1 MPLPLLLRVLWGW
14 RRRVAAAVLA
24 VWAGG
29 VALVLLAPRAHV
41 AQAVVAPAETTSF
54 AVSSLLSPSPF
65 APGGLL
71 DTRPTGN
78 FAIYLGAL
86 RSPEAAAVLA
96 RETALPAAL
105 TAQRAAGPDGVLR
118 AILGT
123 DRAADA
129 DDVLDWL
136 ERNLAVTQS
145 LASVTW
151 TVGLAH
157 ADPALALDMLRRLH
171 AFAEAKVR
179 ADLAEQAARRVAALE
194 RRLARESDLFLRNS
208 LYELLAQQQRAGL
221 VVAADEAVAARLVSA
236 PMVEARPSL
245 PNRPLLLALLALAG
259 PVAVLLAATALALL
273 RQDPVATVAAAAPDR
288 PPVVP
293 PAPTAA
299 SPPSSVSL
307 PSVSPASMPIT
318 LAPSLSVPP
327 TPKPA
332 TPTSPSSVPTAPM
345 PTTPPPPPGIGE
357 C

>member
-1 MPLPLLLRVLWGW
+1 VPLPLLLRGLWTW
-14 RRRVAAAVLA
+14 RRRLLLAAALL
-24 VWAGG
+24 WAGCA
-29 VALVLLAPRAHV
+29 ALVLLMPRAHV

-78 FAIYLGAL
+78 FAVYLGAM
-86 RSPEAAAVLA
+86 RSPEAAALLA
-96 RETALPAAL
+96 RETALVGWLDA
-105 TAQRAAGPDGVLR
+105 RRRAGPGGVLR
-118 AILGT
+118 AILGA

-129 DDVLDWL
+129 DDVQDWL

-151 TVGLAH
+151 TLELAH

-171 AFAEAKVR
+171 GFAEAKVR

-194 RRLARESDLFLRNS
+194 RRLARESDIFLRNS

-245 PNRPLLLALLALAG
+245 PNRALLLALLAVAV
-259 PVAVLLAATALALL
+259 PVAVLMLGAALL
-273 RQDPVATVAAAAPDR
+273 LLRHDPVALVAAAAAPTPPPARARAREPALSMAAPDR
-288 PPVVP
+288 PPPPLPPVP
-293 PAPTAA
+293 RA
-299 SPPSSVSL
+299 
-307 PSVSPASMPIT
+307 
-318 LAPSLSVPP
+318 
-327 TPKPA
+327 
-332 TPTSPSSVPTAPM
+332 
-345 PTTPPPPPGIGE
+345 
-357 C
+357 

>member
-1 MPLPLLLRVLWGW
+1 MPLPMLLRVLGGW
-14 RRRVAAAVLA
+14 RWRMAAAVLA
-24 VWAGG
+24 LWIAGA
-29 VALVLLAPRAHV
+29 ALVLLAPRAHV

-86 RSPEAAAVLA
+86 RSPEAAALLA
-96 RETALPAAL
+96 RETAIAAAL
-105 TAQRAAGPDGVLR
+105 AERRAGGPGGALR
-118 AILGT
+118 AMLGA
-123 DRAADA
+123 DRAVDT
-129 DDVLDWL
+129 DDVRDWL
-136 ERNLAVTQS
+136 ERNLAVTPS

-151 TVGLAH
+151 TLELAH

-245 PNRPLLLALLALAG
+245 PNRPLLLGLLVVVV
-259 PVAVLLAATALALL
+259 PIAVLLAGAALALL
-273 RQDPVATVAAAAPDR
+273 RFDPVAVVAAAAQSPSGSD
-288 PPVVP
+288 
-293 PAPTAA
+293 PAPGTGAPPMRRRPVEPSLTAA
-299 SPPSSVSL
+299 
-307 PSVSPASMPIT
+307 PAR
-318 LAPSLSVPP
+318 
-327 TPKPA
+327 
-332 TPTSPSSVPTAPM
+332 
-345 PTTPPPPPGIGE
+345 PPPPLRPPSGIGE